1 MDLWVLYTFWALG
14 WYYRL
19 LIFLEEN
26 GVWTAHRVELAIWAH
41 YVAHDLDPS
50 LLSNMPDTD
59 SSPHVSSP
67 S

>member
-1 MDLWVLYTFWALG
+1 M
-14 WYYRL
+14 
-19 LIFLEEN
+19 IFLEEN